1 MKHNKSSVSQ
11 FLKQIDFDW
20 RDIHTY
26 VLLLSAPVLLTIYR
40 YHAYPGFFMPDFEF
54 GLPADQNLHI
64 NQFIRF
70 FGLFFVLPAV
80 YVKFAMHKSLKDF
93 GLGLGDIKTG
103 LKVLLVLIPV
113 IIVAIFFAAG
123 MPDVRS
129 EYPLAKS
136 LLHDQSRLM
145 FYEMSYLIFY
155 YIAWEFYFRGV
166 LIFGLKD
173 KFGAFSAI
181 LIQTISSCLVH
192 IGKPEGEIIGSII
205 VGVVFGVIALRTKSI
220 WYVFILHALI
230 GVLTDL
236 FIIY

>member
-1 MKHNKSSVSQ
+1 MKKWTDLLD
-11 FLKQIDFDW
+11 FKKQ
-20 RDIHTY
+20 DIHTY

-40 YHAYPGFFMPDFEF
+40 YHAYPGFFTPDFDF
-54 GLPADQNLHI
+54 GLPADQNLSV

-70 FGLFFVLPAV
+70 FGLFFVLPAL
-80 YVKFAMHKSLKDF
+80 YIKFVMKRSLTEF

-103 LKVLLVLIPV
+103 LKILAFLIPV
-113 IIVAIFFAAG
+113 IFVAIYFAAD

-136 LLHDQSRLM
+136 LLHEHSHLF
-145 FYEMSYLIFY
+145 FYEAAYVIFY

-166 LIFGLKD
+166 LLFGLKD
-173 KFGAFSAI
+173 RFGAFNAI

-205 VGVVFGVIALRTKSI
+205 VGIIFGIIALRTRSI

-236 FIIY
+236 FIING